1 MQAATASRA
10 SDAGRIRAC
19 IASFERS
26 KAFPG
31 GRNAKEKAFGNP
43 CYITRVERAFGH
55 DTAAPTAAALASG
68 ALAVA
73 AATFLLELSRTL
85 AERAKGRWYA
95 GNGRDVFHG
104 GAVAVLTGAF
114 TWNGLHPA
122 IAFFAAATVSIAPL
136 LILDLLPPRRG
147 PRIATLF
154 ALFALGSAPAL
165 VDPRSIEETVEAVAR
180 ALFRSP

>member
-1 MQAATASRA
+1 MN
-10 SDAGRIRAC
+10 G
-19 IASFERS
+19 
-26 KAFPG
+26 
-31 GRNAKEKAFGNP
+31 
-43 CYITRVERAFGH
+43 VERAFGP
-55 DTAAPTAAALASG
+55 DAAAPSTAGLASG

-104 GAVAVLTGAF
+104 GAVAVLTAAF
-114 TWNGLHPA
+114 AVNGLQPA
-122 IAFFAAATVSIAPL
+122 IAFFAATTVSIAPL
-136 LILDLLPPRRG
+136 LVLDLLSPRRG
-147 PRIATLF
+147 TRIATLF

-165 VDPRSIEETVEAVAR
+165 VDPRSIGETVNAVAR